1 MPQPPVPEGNDDPR
15 QAAPEASAP
24 EREASFPPA
33 APATPRFHELDAL
46 RAAAMLLGIVLHAFL
61 FLIPQAW
68 PIQHPDPPALL
79 YWTALNAIHGFRMPV
94 FFLLSGFFTA
104 MLWERRGLRQ
114 LALHRAKRIA
124 LPLALGCITVIP
136 VNVWAFTEGRFAIA
150 YWPFYWLHG
159 FHHLWFLWM
168 LLWLCAVFLVLARLG
183 VKFSHPML
191 WWLLVPLTLA
201 PQMLMQE
208 QIVGPDTSDGLIPQ
222 SARAGLLRLLLL
234 FRRILLSASI
244 RYAPLVGVGV
254 VAGAIAGIPG
264 CPCAVISFRRNGV
277 GGTSLGGVPGD
288 ICLADVLWT
297 NWAVSVVCLARAT
310 LGTLRVGLVLLAL
323 SVAPAADSLRP
334 KARTYVAFEHSS
346 EVLAD
351 LYRRGVRF
359 ARNVSAL
366 RALYAHR
373 HDAQRQTGPCAA
385 ENGSAAGTIGNQGRL
400 TSILRVVL
408 FIQTRKAT

>member
-1 MPQPPVPEGNDDPR
+1 MPQPTVTEGNDDPKH
-15 QAAPEASAP
+15 AAPKASAP

-33 APATPRFHELDAL
+33 APTPRFHELDAL
-46 RAAAMLLGIVLHAFL
+46 RATAMLLGIVLHAFL

-68 PIQHPDPPALL
+68 PIQHPDPPAFL

-114 LALHRAKRIA
+114 LTLHRAKRIA

-183 VKFSHPML
+183 VKFSRPML

-208 QIVGPDTSDGLIPQ
+208 QIVGPDTSDGIVTNPLVLGYYACFFFFGAFFFRRRFVMGHWWAFLLLP
-222 SARAGLLRLLLL
+222 GLLLAFPIAFMLLL
-234 FRRILLSASI
+234 ASEE
-244 RYAPLVGVGV
+244 A
-254 VAGAIAGIPG
+254 A
-264 CPCAVISFRRNGV
+264 
-277 GGTSLGGVPGD
+277 
-288 ICLADVLWT
+288 
-297 NWAVSVVCLARAT
+297 WALPV
-310 LGTLRVGLVLLAL
+310 
-323 SVAPAADSLRP
+323 
-334 KARTYVAFEHSS
+334 S
-346 EVLAD
+346 EVLQVVYAWLMCFGLIGLFRVIASRERPWVRYVSD
-351 LYRRGVRF
+351 SSYWLYLWHLPLIVF
-359 ARNVSAL
+359 
-366 RALYAHR
+366 
-373 HDAQRQTGPCAA
+373 AQRLVLTWPISAHLKFLLICAA
-385 ENGSAAGTIGNQGRL
+385 VTAILLATYQLFVRYTPIGVMLSGKRVRGRRSLAATKG
-400 TSILRVVL
+400 
-408 FIQTRKAT
+408 

>member
-1 MPQPPVPEGNDDPR
+1 MPQPPVLEGNDHPR
-15 QAAPEASAP
+15 QTAPGASAP
-24 EREASFPPA
+24 ECEASFPPA

-114 LALHRAKRIA
+114 LGLHRAKRIA

-183 VKFSHPML
+183 VKFSHSML
-191 WWLLVPLTLA
+191 WWMLVPLTLA

-208 QIVGPDTSDGLIPQ
+208 QIVGPDTSDGLIPNPLVLGYY
-222 SARAGLLRLLLL
+222 ACFFFFGAFFFRRRFAMRRWWAFLLLPGLLLVFPTAFVLQFPSEETAWAMPISEVIQVAYTWLMCFGLIGL
-234 FRRILLSASI
+234 FRLIASRERPWV
-244 RYAPLVGVGV
+244 RYVSDSSYWLYLWHLPLIVF
-254 VAGAIAGIPG
+254 AQ
-264 CPCAVISFRRNGV
+264 R
-277 GGTSLGGVPGD
+277 
-288 ICLADVLWT
+288 
-297 NWAVSVVCLARAT
+297 
-310 LGTLRVGLVLLAL
+310 LVLTW
-323 SVAPAADSLRP
+323 P
-334 KARTYVAFEHSS
+334 
-346 EVLAD
+346 
-351 LYRRGVRF
+351 
-359 ARNVSAL
+359 VSAHL
-366 RALYAHR
+366 KFLLICVTVIGVLLVTYQLFVRYTPIGTMLNGKRVRAR
-373 HDAQRQTGPCAA
+373 RRMAA
-385 ENGSAAGTIGNQGRL
+385 PQ
-400 TSILRVVL
+400 
-408 FIQTRKAT
+408 

>member
-1 MPQPPVPEGNDDPR
+1 MPQLTTHDEADS
-15 QAAPEASAP
+15 QEHAAPGASATNGDSP
-24 EREASFPPA
+24 PPINTAS
-33 APATPRFHELDAL
+33 PRFHELDAL
-46 RAAAMLLGIVLHAFL
+46 RATAMLLGIVLHAFL

-159 FHHLWFLWM
+159 FQHLWFLWM
-168 LLWLCAVFLVLARLG
+168 LLWLCAVFLVLARVG

-208 QIVGPDTSDGLIPQ
+208 QIVGPDTSDGLIPHPLVLGYY
-222 SARAGLLRLLLL
+222 ACFFFFGAFFFRRRFTMRRWWAFLLLPGLLLVFPTAFVLQFPSEETAWAMPVSEVIQVAYTWLMCFGLIGL
-234 FRRILLSASI
+234 FRLIASRERPWV
-244 RYAPLVGVGV
+244 RYVSDSSYWLYLWHLPLVVF
-254 VAGAIAGIPG
+254 AQ
-264 CPCAVISFRRNGV
+264 R
-277 GGTSLGGVPGD
+277 
-288 ICLADVLWT
+288 
-297 NWAVSVVCLARAT
+297 
-310 LGTLRVGLVLLAL
+310 LVLMW
-323 SVAPAADSLRP
+323 P
-334 KARTYVAFEHSS
+334 
-346 EVLAD
+346 
-351 LYRRGVRF
+351 
-359 ARNVSAL
+359 VSAHL
-366 RALYAHR
+366 KFLLICVTVIGVLLVTYQLFVRYTLIGTML
-373 HDAQRQTGPCAA
+373 TGK
-385 ENGSAAGTIGNQGRL
+385 R
-400 TSILRVVL
+400 
-408 FIQTRKAT
+408 TRPPRSLAVPTG

>member
-1 MPQPPVPEGNDDPR
+1 MPQPTVTEGNDDPR

-24 EREASFPPA
+24 EYEASLPPA
-33 APATPRFHELDAL
+33 APTPRFHELDAL
-46 RAAAMLLGIVLHAFL
+46 RATAMLLGIVLHAFL

-208 QIVGPDTSDGLIPQ
+208 QIVGPDTSDGLIPHPLVLGYY
-222 SARAGLLRLLLL
+222 ACFFFFGAFFFRRRFVMRRWWGLALLPALLLVFPVAFVLLFPSEETAWAVPVSEVFQVIYAWLMCFGLIGLFRLLP
-234 FRRILLSASI
+234 RESD
-244 RYAPLVGVGV
+244 
-254 VAGAIAGIPG
+254 PG
-264 CPCAVISFRRNGV
+264 CATCRTRPTGSIC
-277 GGTSLGGVPGD
+277 GT
-288 ICLADVLWT
+288 C
-297 NWAVSVVCLARAT
+297 R
-310 LGTLRVGLVLLAL
+310 
-323 SVAPAADSLRP
+323 
-334 KARTYVAFEHSS
+334 
-346 EVLAD
+346 
-351 LYRRGVRF
+351 
-359 ARNVSAL
+359 
-366 RALYAHR
+366 
-373 HDAQRQTGPCAA
+373 
-385 ENGSAAGTIGNQGRL
+385 
-400 TSILRVVL
+400 
-408 FIQTRKAT
+408 

>member
-1 MPQPPVPEGNDDPR
+1 MPQPTVPEGNDDR
-15 QAAPEASAP
+15 KHAAPEASAP

-46 RAAAMLLGIVLHAFL
+46 RATAMLLGIVLHAFL

-68 PIQHPDPPALL
+68 PIQHPDPPAFL

-168 LLWLCAVFLVLARLG
+168 LLWLCTVFLVLARLG

-191 WWLLVPLTLA
+191 WWLLVPLSLA

-208 QIVGPDTSDGLIPQ
+208 QIVGPDTSDGLIPHPLVL
-222 SARAGLLRLLLL
+222 SYYVCFFFFGAFFYRRRFVMRCWWAFLLLPGLLLAFPIAFMLLL
-234 FRRILLSASI
+234 ASEE
-244 RYAPLVGVGV
+244 A
-254 VAGAIAGIPG
+254 A
-264 CPCAVISFRRNGV
+264 
-277 GGTSLGGVPGD
+277 
-288 ICLADVLWT
+288 
-297 NWAVSVVCLARAT
+297 WALPV
-310 LGTLRVGLVLLAL
+310 
-323 SVAPAADSLRP
+323 
-334 KARTYVAFEHSS
+334 S
-346 EVLAD
+346 EVLQVVYAWLMCFGLIGLFRVIASRERPWVRYVSD
-351 LYRRGVRF
+351 SSYWLYLWHLPLIVF
-359 ARNVSAL
+359 
-366 RALYAHR
+366 
-373 HDAQRQTGPCAA
+373 AQRQVLTWPINAHLKFLLICAA
-385 ENGSAAGTIGNQGRL
+385 VTAILLATYQLGVRYTPVGTMLNGRRISPPRSLADPMG
-400 TSILRVVL
+400 
-408 FIQTRKAT
+408 